1 MNDASKKET
10 VKERVNIRNKNVP
23 FNLKISFNY
32 VRCESHS
39 HIAQT
44 QRESFSQE
52 SWGGAG
58 ETARKPL
65 SPTETRL
72 LHLSKGR
79 SLQKALSAGSRH
91 SHSSYEKC
99 TVTALNVNKP

>member
-52 SWGGAG
+52 S
-58 ETARKPL
+58 
-65 SPTETRL
+65 
-72 LHLSKGR
+72 
-79 SLQKALSAGSRH
+79 
-91 SHSSYEKC
+91 
-99 TVTALNVNKP
+99 